1 MFILGTAGSWLA
13 SCAAVCACQ
22 ACQCV
27 TKEMLRKSARLAY
40 CALFTLAMVLAWIL
54 RDFAKPLIEKIPCEA
69 LLLGVMLLQQA
80 CVLCVSAAY
89 KASCER
95 HGIAFCLLLYSVFWH
110 AASCTWAVL
119 QTCSLQG
126 LCTRPLETSVT
137 AGTGSR
143 LCTDS
148 AWATL

>member
-1 MFILGTAGSWLA
+1 MEHLKHSVQVTGQLNPKLGHCPREPQGSNSSTGSRIQAANERPNIMFILGTAGSWLA

-69 LLLGVMLLQQA
+69 LPLQ
-80 CVLCVSAAY
+80 
-89 KASCER
+89 SC
-95 HGIAFCLLLYSVFWH
+95 
-110 AASCTWAVL
+110 
-119 QTCSLQG
+119 
-126 LCTRPLETSVT
+126 
-137 AGTGSR
+137 
-143 LCTDS
+143 
-148 AWATL
+148 

>member
-69 LLLGVMLLQQA
+69 LVTAVMLA
-80 CVLCVSAAY
+80 YASMHAVRMSAVY
-89 KASCER
+89 VASCER
-95 HGIAFCLLLYSVFWH
+95 LGIAPWSLLY
-110 AASCTWAVL
+110 
-119 QTCSLQG
+119 
-126 LCTRPLETSVT
+126 
-137 AGTGSR
+137 
-143 LCTDS
+143 
-148 AWATL
+148 

>member
-1 MFILGTAGSWLA
+1 MKHSVQVTGQLNPSLGRTALEPQGSNSNTGSLIHAAGERPYIMFILGTAGSWLA

-69 LLLGVMLLQQA
+69 LLLQ
-80 CVLCVSAAY
+80 
-89 KASCER
+89 SC
-95 HGIAFCLLLYSVFWH
+95 
-110 AASCTWAVL
+110 
-119 QTCSLQG
+119 
-126 LCTRPLETSVT
+126 
-137 AGTGSR
+137 
-143 LCTDS
+143 
-148 AWATL
+148 

>member
-69 LLLGVMLLQQA
+69 LLPGVMLSQQA
-80 CVLCVSAAY
+80 YMLCVSAAY
-89 KASCER
+89 MASCER
-95 HGIAFCLLLYSVFWH
+95 LGIAFFC
-110 AASCTWAVL
+110 SCTHCFGMQLHAL
-119 QTCSLQG
+119 GRTCKVVSCRDCAPGHWRHQ
-126 LCTRPLETSVT
+126 
-137 AGTGSR
+137 
-143 LCTDS
+143 
-148 AWATL
+148 

>member
-13 SCAAVCACQ
+13 SCAAMCACQ

-69 LLLGVMLLQQA
+69 MLLQ
-80 CVLCVSAAY
+80 
-89 KASCER
+89 SC
-95 HGIAFCLLLYSVFWH
+95 
-110 AASCTWAVL
+110 
-119 QTCSLQG
+119 
-126 LCTRPLETSVT
+126 
-137 AGTGSR
+137 
-143 LCTDS
+143 
-148 AWATL
+148 

>member
-13 SCAAVCACQ
+13 SCAAMCACQ

-69 LLLGVMLLQQA
+69 LLLQPCYLMQAYMLHML
-80 CVLCVSAAY
+80 AAY
-89 KASCER
+89 VASCER
-95 HGIAFCLLLYSVFWH
+95 VGVA
-110 AASCTWAVL
+110 
-119 QTCSLQG
+119 
-126 LCTRPLETSVT
+126 P
-137 AGTGSR
+137 
-143 LCTDS
+143 
-148 AWATL
+148 